1 MAVQTALLN
10 VIGVSKRFPGVLALD
25 RVNFEVRSGEVHV
38 LVGENGAGKSTLVK
52 ILAGSVPPDGGKIVL
67 GGREITLRSPQDARA
82 AGVNVVFQELSLVPQ
97 MSIAENLFL
106 GREETAWGLLRRRRM
121 VEQARRAMSAVGVEE
136 FSPRALVRQVP
147 LSVRHLVEFVKATM
161 VPFTVLL
168 LDEPTASL
176 TSMEAE
182 RLFNMIDRFR
192 AEGKG
197 IVYITH
203 RLEEL
208 GRIGDRVT
216 VFRDGRKVA
225 TLPVRDATQDVVI
238 RCMTGRE
245 VRDVFPPMGR
255 ASEEVVLRV
264 RGLSTAAGL
273 RNVDLDLHAGEI
285 LGLGGLIG
293 CGKSEVGRA
302 VFGLD
307 RVTGGRIELFGQQVP
322 AGALKPDL
330 LLRRRVAYF
339 PADRRR
345 EGLVLNRPVIEN
357 ATLASLRAF
366 ERGGL
371 LQKGAERRACMQ
383 LIERVRLR
391 PPRPDVR
398 TAVLSGGNQQKVML
412 MKGLVGEARIYLF
425 DEPTQGIDI
434 GAKTEVYQLVHELA
448 SGGAAVLFITSDILE
463 LLNLCHRVVIL
474 YRGQVAAT
482 LVHADATEERLLRHY
497 FGEFQEGLR
506 EHGG

>member
-1 MAVQTALLN
+1 MQTVLLD
-10 VIGVSKRFPGVLALD
+10 VTGVSKRFPGVLALD
-25 RVNFEVRSGEVHV
+25 RVDVEVRSGEVHV

-52 ILAGSVPPDGGKIVL
+52 ILAGSVPPDGGRIVL
-67 GGREITLRSPQDARA
+67 HGREITLRSPQDARA
-82 AGVNVVFQELSLVPQ
+82 AGLSVVFQELSLVPQ

-106 GREETAWGLLRRRRM
+106 GREETARGLLCRRRM
-121 VEQARRAMSAVGVEE
+121 VEQARQAMAAVGIEGV
-136 FSPRALVRQVP
+136 SPLTLVGQVSP
-147 LSVRHLVEFVKATM
+147 SLRYLVEFVKATM
-161 VPFTVLL
+161 APFIVLL

-182 RLFNMIDRFR
+182 RLFNVIDRFR

-225 TLPVRDATQDVVI
+225 TLPIRDATQDVLI
-238 RCMTGRE
+238 RYMTGRE
-245 VRDVFPPMGR
+245 VREVFPPVGR
-255 ASEEVVLRV
+255 GSDNVVLRV

-307 RVTGGRIELFGQQVP
+307 RVTGGSIELFGQRVP
-322 AGALKPDL
+322 TAGLRPDA
-330 LLRRRVAYF
+330 LLRRRVMYF

-357 ATLASLRAF
+357 ATLAGLRAF
-366 ERGGL
+366 ERGGF
-371 LQKGAERRACMQ
+371 LQKRAERRACMR

-391 PPRPDVR
+391 PPQPYAR

-412 MKGLVGEARIYLF
+412 MKGLIGEARVYLF

-434 GAKTEVYQLVHELA
+434 GAKTEVYQFVHEIA
-448 SGGAAVLFITSDILE
+448 AGGAAVLFITSDILE

-474 YRGQVAAT
+474 YRGRVSAT
-482 LVHADATEERLLRHY
+482 LVHAEATEERLLRHY

-506 EHGG
+506 EHAG